1 MSNEPTATPFNEEI
15 YNHLST
21 ILERSVGISLDIRQ
35 LDRLRLES
43 DRLAAV
49 ITKNVERIAQKKAL
63 QVCQIL
69 NEATKAGFEAINAEL
84 TSLKN
89 TAECGTA
96 GCHSPGKMQS
106 E

>member
-1 MSNEPTATPFNEEI
+1 MSNEPAATPFNEEI

-49 ITKNVERIAQKKAL
+49 ITKNVERIAQNKAL
-63 QVCQIL
+63 QVCKIL
-69 NEATKAGFEAINAEL
+69 NEATKAGFEAVGAEIAEL
-84 TSLKN
+84 KSKN
-89 TAECGTA
+89 
-96 GCHSPGKMQS
+96 P
-106 E
+106 